1 MPKSKE
7 NRKYKACKAAGGQ
20 IRYTRISQTEQMKI
34 CIRGGKSVGSGR
46 VEKRKRKKKSKTRRK

>member
-7 NRKYKACKAAGGQ
+7 SRKYRQCKAAGGK
-20 IRYTRISQTEQMKI
+20 IRYTRISQTEQTKI

-46 VEKRKRKKKSKTRRK
+46 VEKRKRKKKGKKK